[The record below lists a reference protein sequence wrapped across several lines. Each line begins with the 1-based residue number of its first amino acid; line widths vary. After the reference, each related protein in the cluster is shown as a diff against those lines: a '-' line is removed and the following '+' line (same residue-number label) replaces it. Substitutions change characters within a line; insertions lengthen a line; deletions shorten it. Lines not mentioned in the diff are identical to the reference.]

1 MRKSNRV
8 GQKIGL
14 LTIGEK
20 VKVENGKHYY
30 KAKCFCGNEIII
42 SNIQINQGKRSCG
55 CLGTLNEKVKITKE
69 LLVGIEKEKAIILLM
84 WNGKT
89 KEEAEKIY
97 SDFRKEYLNNGIWL

>member
-1 MRKSNRV
+1 MSTNFYLCHIPTVKEHIEMQELLAKKQYETLKN
-8 GQKIGL
+8 KIEES
-14 LTIGEK
+14 TREYHI
-20 VKVENGKHYY
+20 
-30 KAKCFCGNEIII
+30 
-42 SNIQINQGKRSCG
+42 GKRSCG

-97 SDFRKEYLNNGIWL
+97 SDFRKEYLNNGKWL